1 MTGLSGPLG
10 LAPPSGTGYRTN
22 TALLAVIRNPLA
34 AADQITGCDCRACL
48 GAPDPPICSIAACLG
63 CADSGNQNWT
73 IGALA
78 VRT

>member
-1 MTGLSGPLG
+1 LNLVRADRIHGGVSPNLVCDLGMTGLSVPLG

-48 GAPDPPICSIAACLG
+48 GA
-63 CADSGNQNWT
+63 
-73 IGALA
+73 
-78 VRT
+78 